1 MYDRKEIESTCHLNQ
16 RSLLTLALLL
26 GSDYDSQGLHGIGRE
41 NALKFLQAIP
51 HQTDPVDY
59 LRTIV
64 SRNSPQNKYEQRIFT
79 QLNENPSVL
88 KHFERIIREYSSTE
102 SIHLPVAASVASIKW
117 LKPVRIRQLQSY
129 MKNKLGWMESYTFA
143 KVFPLLT
150 RFQILYRLNMLEL
163 DVSDTL
169 SLSET
174 TIFQPMGIKK
184 RRMRQCKCYFEV
196 EWKQH
201 ELPSTQTLDEQ
212 MNNLSLIVVAED
224 DDEEKLITI
233 EPADL
238 FRHAYP
244 EVVTRFEAPLVKTK
258 KMRKPATCTTA
269 RKKRAK
275 EPSAIATSTSMSL
288 DLLSMIDDETYEIPW
303 VIAAAEHKPSKFHHR
318 ATMAALSTSISIDV
332 LSVLQK
338 SHGNL
343 NALRKPRSR
352 PIQRFPRSDSM
363 LQSKSI
369 RSIRTGLI
377 LAFSSSTRHSAEY
390 VDVPGRI
397 GHSPSRT
404 TAGA

>member
-1 MYDRKEIESTCHLNQ
+1 MYDRQEIESTCQLTQ

-64 SRNSPQNKYEQRIFT
+64 SRNSPQNKYEQRILT
-79 QLNENPSVL
+79 QLKDNPTVL
-88 KHFERIIREYSSTE
+88 KHFERIIREYSSSE
-102 SIHLPVAASVASIKW
+102 SSHLHLAASMASIKW
-117 LKPVRIRQLQSY
+117 LKPVRIGALQSY
-129 MKNKLGWMESYTFA
+129 MKTKLGWMDSYTFI

-174 TIFQPMGIKK
+174 TIFQPVGIKK
-184 RRMRQCKCYFEV
+184 VRVRQCKHYYEV

-212 MNNLSLIVVAED
+212 MNNLSLIVVVDD
-224 DDEEKLITI
+224 DDEEKLITV

-244 EVVTRFEAPLVKTK
+244 EVVSNFEAPLVKT
-258 KMRKPATCTTA
+258 RKVRRPATSTTA
-269 RKKRAK
+269 KKNRVK
-275 EPSAIATSTSMSL
+275 GPSAIGTSMSL
-288 DLLSMIDDETYEIPW
+288 DLLSMIDDQTCEIPL
-303 VIAAAEHKPSKFHHR
+303 VIAAPKQSKFHHR
-318 ATMAALSTSISIDV
+318 TTMAALSTSISIDV

-338 SHGNL
+338 SHANI

-369 RSIRTGLI
+369 DSIDT
-377 LAFSSSTRHSAEY
+377 EN
-390 VDVPGRI
+390 
-397 GHSPSRT
+397 
-404 TAGA
+404 